1 MAIQQKTPPF
11 LTGSLLMIWRLSPA
25 AELKTYF
32 PTGQGRQ
39 QKTPPFLTGSL
50 FDDLA
55 ASACGGTKDLLS
67 HRTGQSFVVVAGTT
81 KNPAISDGVSV

>member
-1 MAIQQKTPPF
+1 MAI
-11 LTGSLLMIWRLSPA
+11 
-25 AELKTYF
+25 
-32 PTGQGRQ
+32 Q

-55 ASACGGTKDLLS
+55 AFACVGTKDLFS
-67 HRTGQSFVVVAGTT
+67 RRTGFTT